1 MLSLALLALGATV
14 TFNAPYSGAVDFR
27 LSVSRP
33 GLGSSTDGNDPHDLR
48 DFGWS
53 DSDAEKHPVV
63 NKLLWSAASG
73 GCACPASLTTNDVQ
87 AFFEWRRGLDPAR
100 RAQADDALV
109 LLRQA
114 DLDAQEEADRAE
126 VEAEVVQDVPE
137 LALDD
142 DAAAP
147 FFEVVQRIVRPW
159 EF

>member
-1 MLSLALLALGATV
+1 MLSLALLFVGSTI
-14 TFNAPYSGAVDFR
+14 TFNAPYSGVIDYR
-27 LSVSRP
+27 LSISRP
-33 GLGSSTDGNDPHDLR
+33 GLGSSVDGLDPHDLS

-63 NKLLWSAASG
+63 KELLWSAASG
-73 GCACPASLTTNDVQ
+73 GCAFPASLTTNDVQ

-109 LLRQA
+109 LLRQS

-126 VEAEVVQDVPE
+126 VEKNASVPD

-142 DAAAP
+142 ADAEP
-147 FFEVVQRIVRPW
+147 FFEVVYRRSV
-159 EF
+159 